1 VRSRLALVTA
11 GLAVAVFLLL
21 CLGIA
26 VGDYPLGLVKVVRA
40 LAGDGDRFA
49 LLTVRELR
57 LPRELVGLLVGAG
70 FGVAG
75 AVFQTVTRN
84 PLASP
89 DMIGI
94 AAGSSTAVVAAILL
108 NVDIRTFGL
117 LGGLGTA
124 LVIYLLA
131 WRRGTTGYRIILV
144 GIGVSWVCTS
154 ATSYLLTRA
163 QLHEAQQALG
173 WLVGNLNGR
182 TWTAVSPL
190 VISTAILLPVIMA
203 GGRWLL
209 TLQLG
214 DEVATGLGTPVQ
226 LARLV
231 LLVAA
236 VGLVAFGT
244 AAAGPIA
251 FVALAAPQIA
261 QRLAGRAAPPP
272 LASGLT
278 GSLIVLSADLVARR
292 VVPDV
297 QLPVGVVTGVLG
309 APFLLWLLIT
319 MNRRLAA

>member
-1 VRSRLALVTA
+1 MRRRLISAA
-11 GLAVAVFLLL
+11 LAVAVFFAL
-21 CLGIA
+21 CLGIM
-26 VGDYPLGLVKVVRA
+26 VGDYPLGLVEVVRA

-154 ATSYLLTRA
+154 TTSYLLTRA
-163 QLHEAQQALG
+163 KLHEAQQALG

-182 TWTAVSPL
+182 TWAAVGPL
-190 VISTAILLPVIMA
+190 VITTAVLLPVIVA
-203 GGRWLL
+203 SGRWLR

-214 DEVATGLGTPVQ
+214 DEVAIGLGTPVQ
-226 LARLV
+226 FARLT
-231 LLVAA
+231 LLIAA

-261 QRLAGRAAPPP
+261 QRLTRSAAPPP

-292 VVPDV
+292 LVPDV
-297 QLPVGVVTGVLG
+297 QLPVGIATGVLG

-319 MNRRLAA
+319 TNRRLNA

>member
-1 VRSRLALVTA
+1 VFVTA
-11 GLAVAVFLLL
+11 GLAVAVFFVL

-26 VGDYPLGLVKVVRA
+26 VGDYPLSLVEVVRA

-57 LPRELVGLLVGAG
+57 LPRGLVGLLVGAG

-117 LGGLGTA
+117 LGGLTTA

-131 WRRGTTGYRIILV
+131 WRRGTTGYRIILI

-154 ATSYLLTRA
+154 ATSYLLTRTE
-163 QLHEAQQALG
+163 LHEAQQALG

-182 TWTAVSPL
+182 TWPAVGPL
-190 VISTAILLPVIMA
+190 VITTAILLPVIMA
-203 GGRWLL
+203 GGRWLR

-226 LARLV
+226 LARLT
-231 LLVAA
+231 LLVAG

-261 QRLAGRAAPPP
+261 LRLTGLPAPPP

-278 GSLIVLSADLVARR
+278 GSLIVLCADLVARR
-292 VVPDV
+292 LVPDV
-297 QLPVGVVTGVLG
+297 QLPVGIVTGVLG

-319 MNRRLAA
+319 TNRRLTA

>member
-1 VRSRLALVTA
+1 MRLIIITVSLATATFLVFCA
-11 GLAVAVFLLL
+11 
-21 CLGIA
+21 GIA
-26 VGDYPLGLVKVVRA
+26 VGDYPLGLIDVVRA
-40 LAGDGDRFA
+40 LAGDGDRFT

-57 LPRELVGLLVGAG
+57 LPRALVGLLVGAA
-70 FGVAG
+70 FGISG

-94 AAGSSTAVVAAILL
+94 AAGASTAVVAAICL
-108 NVDIRTFGL
+108 NVNIETFGL
-117 LGGLGTA
+117 LGGLLTA

-144 GIGVSWVCTS
+144 GIGVSWISTS
-154 ATSYLLTRA
+154 ATNYLLSRMR
-163 QLHEAQQALG
+163 LHEAQQALG
-173 WLVGNLNGR
+173 WLVGSVNGR
-182 TWTAVSPL
+182 TWATVPPL
-190 VISTAILLPVIMA
+190 VIAVAILLPVIML
-203 GGRWLL
+203 GGRWLR
-209 TLQLG
+209 TLALG
-214 DEVATGLGTPVQ
+214 DEVAVGLGTPVQ
-226 LARLV
+226 TARLV
-231 LLVAA
+231 LLGAG

-261 QRLAGRAAPPP
+261 QRLAGLAAPPP

-292 VVPDV
+292 LLPDI

-319 MNRRLAA
+319 ANRRAAA